1 MRRTISASP
10 PLACKIAESKRF
22 ITDYRRCTISAVFPS
37 SPCAGR
43 NENNTYGRR
52 NASPTTVFCFI
63 TVGEG
68 SPLPQCSK
76 HSKRGYTRFDFCGN
90 EQAKINTPTVGAF
103 CERPRAHPADA
114 PAHRLRACTQALCAH
129 YERIGRVSVLGV
141 IYKRKKQTA
150 FLSASLFLG
159 GV

>member
-1 MRRTISASP
+1 MIWRGGSFYLIRSKVPSLHFFPSSRVVRRTFGTPP
-10 PLACKIAESKRF
+10 PLARKKSTVMALYNGLQSGCSKAPSLRF
-22 ITDYRRCTISAVFPS
+22 FPS

-43 NENNTYGRR
+43 NEKNTYGRR

-76 HSKRGYTRFDFCGN
+76 HSKRGYTRFDFCVN

-114 PAHRLRACTQALCAH
+114 PAHRLR
-129 YERIGRVSVLGV
+129 Y
-141 IYKRKKQTA
+141 
-150 FLSASLFLG
+150 SASAMRSF
-159 GV
+159 